1 MGNHTE
7 HRSRCDLIEDWA
19 YELDRRSDDL
29 FAVTGALVV
38 FFTIAVV
45 HQIGVSLV
53 S

>member
-7 HRSRCDLIEDWA
+7 HRSRCDLIEDWV
-19 YELDRRSDDL
+19 

-45 HQIGVSLV
+45 HQIGVSLAA
-53 S
+53 